1 MTYINWAFKL
11 LEPRE
16 ILVKMPVVYWRSPA
30 SVQNMRV
37 VDNSMI
43 TIPILAPV
51 SIIAVPGESGRGN
64 AAPKAQ
70 IEIVE

>member
-51 SIIAVPGESGRGN
+51 GIIADPVFFWEGKCCPEYTD
-64 AAPKAQ
+64 
-70 IEIVE
+70 